1 MHTPYANL
9 VDDLGNGHLHN
20 AVNGHVHVLV
30 LDHGD
35 ILVFMHGHLPHVLD
49 VVGDVLVAHLLH
61 MLHDVHKALLGDG
74 RMHGLHTWVLG
85 GVARVLGGVARV
97 LGGVTNGKGCHCV

>member
-20 AVNGHVHVLV
+20 AVNGHGHVHVLV

-61 MLHDVHKALLGDG
+61 MLYDVHKALLGDR
-74 RMHGLHTWVLG
+74 RMHSLHTWVLG
-85 GVARVLGGVARV
+85 GVARVLGGV
-97 LGGVTNGKGCHCV
+97 TNWKGCHCV